1 MTLTPTLDEAEPS
14 TLIFMKVLYRGAAV
28 LLAFLCLVVA
38 RAAVRSR
45 ASTGGGSNNC
55 AVGAGTML
63 DVFMLAIGLGFFV
76 LAVGYTYACD
86 RL

>member
-1 MTLTPTLDEAEPS
+1 MLQGLLSFSHSYALS
-14 TLIFMKVLYRGAAV
+14 WHVLRFGAAS
-28 LLAFLCLVVA
+28 A
-38 RAAVRSR
+38 
-45 ASTGGGSNNC
+45 GGGSNNC

-63 DVFMLAIGLGFFV
+63 DVFMLATGLGFFV